1 MLLSR
6 LANRNYITSEL
17 ENGFEYA
24 LITCPDVNKAS
35 VSISVAMGHYSD
47 PDDCQGLSHLMEHML
62 FAGSQ
67 NYPDGNFLNQLLN
80 THGGFVNAW
89 TSAESCNFH
98 FDCPLSHFSKAL
110 DILVDM
116 LTQPSLTIEGIS
128 QEVDA
133 IEAEFSMRKQDDV
146 RRLYDVHK
154 QTCNKKHPFS
164 RFSVGN
170 KKIFTQFTK
179 KELQQK
185 LRKHHEQHFAAPK
198 IKACFVLP
206 LIMADD
212 ALITFIQSKLN
223 TFKIN
228 HVTDIPKAYPALY
241 LSSQKGC
248 LIEVKPYK
256 FAQNL
261 MLTFCLPNISQYY
274 RSKPILLLT
283 HLIEDASE
291 NTLQHYLKRMGFIL
305 DLTASG
311 GIDGENFQDI
321 NINLRL
327 TDYGLEHTHKIMQV
341 IMQWF
346 DYLREKGIE
355 EWRFEEKASQLALQ
369 VEHATLPVGVDEA
382 VLLASKLHKLT
393 LPLALESDVAMD
405 EFDDAFFTQFLSYF
419 TVENLRVF
427 CINPHAFCD
436 KKTTQYEVPFSL
448 RNLNFNIPE
457 DKLSSLRLP
466 PQNPYMSDNFGL
478 VQKEMQATEIRTIKN
493 SDFLLKFSQNHQ
505 FKTPKGDCY
514 LSLENPNMIGS
525 ARNVAIKRLWIAC
538 LNEQLSETYNG
549 AEMSGIHFRLY
560 GHQGGMT
567 LHTSGFSNRQLVLCQ
582 EILSFIQKPKIKP
595 TIFAAVKER
604 LISTLKNA
612 LLNKPINQLFADV
625 NILMQENTF
634 SQESILIE
642 VEKLKLPELHQQ
654 AITYFQKIHIE
665 GLAVG
670 NWTLIQISSF
680 HTKVVECFKG
690 MDKVLK
696 STRNIAQIAGK
707 KLCIQHSQIH
717 QEHAIVVYFQSPSNN
732 NMNRGLCIAIEKLL
746 SPIFFDELRN
756 KQNLGYLVGCGYFPI
771 NKHPGLAV
779 YIQSPSHSSN
789 DLYVAMTKVIEEFVQ
804 NIAEF
809 EPIFD
814 NFKASLKKQFKTSD
828 ANTNQLAQRLWIDF
842 DALDESTEN
851 SQMSDVIDTLTF
863 DLFRKGCRQLTVANR
878 SGTAVFITEPKVDLK
893 KSFAGFEFIDDP
905 AAFKQFVTYQ

>member
-1 MLLSR
+1 
-6 LANRNYITSEL
+6 
-17 ENGFEYA
+17 
-24 LITCPDVNKAS
+24 
-35 VSISVAMGHYSD
+35 MGHFSD

-98 FDCPLSHFSKAL
+98 FDCPLSQFSQAL
-110 DILVDM
+110 DVLVDM
-116 LTQPSLTIEGIS
+116 LAQPTLTIEGIS

-154 QTCNKKHPFS
+154 QTCNTKHPFS

-170 KKIFTQFTK
+170 KQIFTQFTK
-179 KELQQK
+179 EELQQK
-185 LRKHHEQHFAAPK
+185 LRKHYQHYFAAPK
-198 IKACFVLP
+198 MKACFVIP
-206 LIMADD
+206 TTMADD
-212 ALITFIQSKLN
+212 ELITFIESKLV
-223 TFKIN
+223 TFKN
-228 HVTDIPKAYPALY
+228 SNVTNITKTYPELY
-241 LSSQKGC
+241 LPSQKGC

-311 GIDGENFQDI
+311 GIEGENFQDI

-327 TDYGLEHTHKIMQV
+327 TEYGLKHTDKIMQV

-346 DYLREKGIE
+346 DFLRETGIE
-355 EWRFEEKASQLALQ
+355 EWRFEEKAQQLALQ
-369 VEHATLPVGVDEA
+369 VAHATLPSGIDEA

-393 LPLALESDVAMD
+393 LRLALEFDVAMD
-405 EFDDAFFTQFLSYF
+405 KFDETVFKRFLSYF
-419 TVENLRVF
+419 TIQNLRVF
-427 CINPHAFCD
+427 CINPLAFCD
-436 KKTTQYEVPFSL
+436 QKTTQYEVPFSV
-448 RNLNFNIPE
+448 RNFNFDIQENKP
-457 DKLSSLRLP
+457 LSLQLP
-466 PQNPYMSDNFGL
+466 PKNPYMSDNVGL
-478 VQKEMQATEIRTIKN
+478 VKKEMPATEIKTIKS
-493 SDFLLKFSQNHQ
+493 SDFLLKFSQNQQ

-538 LNEQLSETYNG
+538 LNEQLSETYSG
-549 AEMSGIHFRLY
+549 AEMAGIHFRLY

-567 LHTSGFSNRQLVLCQ
+567 LHTSGFSHRQLVLCQ
-582 EILSFIQKPKIKP
+582 EILSFIQKLNIKP
-595 TIFAAVKER
+595 ATFVAVKEK
-604 LISTLKNA
+604 LTSTLKNG
-612 LLNKPINQLFADV
+612 LLNKPINQLFADI

-634 SQESILIE
+634 SQESILAE
-642 VEKLKLPELHQQ
+642 VEKLILSELHQQ

-665 GLAVG
+665 GLAFG
-670 NWTLIQISSF
+670 NWTFVQINSF
-680 HTKVVECFKG
+680 HTKVVECFKD

-696 STRNIAQIAGK
+696 SSRNIAQIADK
-707 KLCIQHSQIH
+707 KLCIQHSQTH
-717 QEHAIVVYFQSPSNN
+717 QEHAVVIYFQSPSNSN
-732 NMNRGLCIAIEKLL
+732 TNRALYTAIEKLL

-756 KQNLGYLVGCGYFPI
+756 KRNLGYLVGCGYFPV
-771 NKHPGLAV
+771 NKHPGLAL

-789 DLYVAMTKVIEEFVQ
+789 DLYAAMTEVIEGFVQ
-804 NIAEF
+804 NITEF

-814 NFKASLKKQFKTSD
+814 NFKESLKKQFKTSD
-828 ANTNQLAQRLWIDF
+828 ANTNQLAQRLWMNF
-842 DALDESTEN
+842 DDLNESTESN
-851 SQMSDVIDTLTF
+851 QMADVINALTF
-863 DLFRKGCRQLTVANR
+863 DLFRKGCEQLTVANCN
-878 SGTAVFITEPKVDLK
+878 GTAVFITEAKTEHK
-893 KSFAGFEFIDDP
+893 KSFVGFEFIDDP
-905 AAFKQFVTYQ
+905 TAFKQFVTYQ